1 MLLQPLL
8 QDGAAAVERVVS
20 VLDAYGCSRDDFME
34 TLREL
39 QFKLQKDTVLFGRYS
54 LFTCVAFYDCIDRY
68 EAMDSKVKAALT
80 RYYNS
85 YAMHTFDIC

>member
-8 QDGAAAVERVVS
+8 QEGASAVEKVVS

-39 QFKLQKDTVLFGRYS
+39 QFKLQKDAVLFGRHS
-54 LFTCVAFYDCIDRY
+54 LILRIAHY
-68 EAMDSKVKAALT
+68 ECSRSL
-80 RYYNS
+80 
-85 YAMHTFDIC
+85 

>member
-8 QDGAAAVERVVS
+8 QEGAGAVEKVVS

-39 QFKLQKDTVLFGRYS
+39 QFKLQKDSVLFGGHSSRIAFSILYLRRS
-54 LFTCVAFYDCIDRY
+54 L
-68 EAMDSKVKAALT
+68 
-80 RYYNS
+80 
-85 YAMHTFDIC
+85 

>member
-8 QDGAAAVERVVS
+8 QHGAAAVEEVVS

-39 QFKLQKDTVLFGRYS
+39 QFKLQKDSVLFGS
-54 LFTCVAFYDCIDRY
+54 CLLLNSVILICV
-68 EAMDSKVKAALT
+68 
-80 RYYNS
+80 
-85 YAMHTFDIC
+85 